1 MVGYIRESQRRLKKQ
16 EAALQAQKRKHF
28 NQVKKDENTRK
39 EDVEAAYKEA
49 VDLYKQKK
57 YHPAKD
63 AFEHVDEIAPD
74 YRATS
79 SYLKIVDQDIIT
91 SDALAVKQ
99 QAVEIA
105 HQQQEAE
112 VARAKEK

>member
-1 MVGYIRESQRRLKKQ
+1 MAGYIRESQRRLKKQ
-16 EAALQAQKRKHF
+16 EDALQAQEREHYKQIK
-28 NQVKKDENTRK
+28 QDENTRK

-74 YRATS
+74 YRATG
-79 SYLKIVDQDIIT
+79 SYLKIIDQDII
-91 SDALAVKQ
+91 AVRCPGCQ
-99 QAVEIA
+99 TAGG
-105 HQQQEAE
+105 
-112 VARAKEK
+112 